1 MLEKIETTLALWD
14 KYKYNKNK
22 FKFYKEQNLSDF
34 LKLIWSLSIRTPSED
49 VIEYKNDKIYLS
61 FIQTA
66 FK

>member
-14 KYKYNKNK
+14 KYNKNK

-34 LKLIWSLSIRTPSED
+34 LKLIWSLSIRTSSED